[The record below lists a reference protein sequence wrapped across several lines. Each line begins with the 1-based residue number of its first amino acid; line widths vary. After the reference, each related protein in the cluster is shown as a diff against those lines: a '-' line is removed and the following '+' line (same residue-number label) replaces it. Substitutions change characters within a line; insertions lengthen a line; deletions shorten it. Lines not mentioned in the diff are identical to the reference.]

1 MTSFLRTDRS
11 RPVAI
16 WLFAMA
22 LLVFCMVIVG
32 GATRLTGSGLSI
44 TEWKPISGV
53 IPPMSAAAWQ
63 AEFSNYQRIPQYR
76 YINHGISLA
85 TFKGLYWWE
94 WGHRLLGRLVG
105 VAFFVPFVIF
115 LALRMFPRRLIW
127 RCAVLFLLG
136 GFQGA
141 IGWIMV
147 QTGLV
152 PGNEVSVSPLALM
165 AHLGGALLLYA
176 ALIWNGWEA
185 WEGAPRSSFQ
195 PRWALGAALLA
206 VMAYVQS
213 LLGALVAGNHAGL
226 IYNDWPLMAG
236 QIFPRAYWS
245 EGVWRSLAFSLA
257 AVQFNHRLGAYILLI
272 AAVSLAIAAYRA
284 KDLAPQ
290 TRVLFIATGC
300 LVVLQASLGIVT
312 LMSHAP
318 LSLSA
323 MHQVG
328 AAIVLACAVTLA
340 WRSQRA

>member
-16 WLFAMA
+16 WLFAVA
-22 LLVFCMVIVG
+22 FVVLCMVVVG
-32 GATRLTGSGLSI
+32 GVTRLTGSGLSI

-53 IPPMSAAAWQ
+53 IPPMSPAGWQ
-63 AEFSNYQRIPQYR
+63 AEFAKYQRIPQYQLLNR
-76 YINHGISLA
+76 GMSLA
-85 TFKGLYWWE
+85 AFKGLYWWE
-94 WGHRLLGRLVG
+94 WGHRLLGRLLG
-105 VAFFVPFVIF
+105 VVFFIPFVVF
-115 LALRMFPRRLIW
+115 LALRMMPTRLIW
-127 RCAVLFLLG
+127 RCAVLFVLG

-147 QTGLV
+147 STGLV

-206 VMAYVQS
+206 AMAYVQS

-226 IYNDWPLMAG
+226 IYNDWPFMAG

-245 EGVWRSLAFSLA
+245 LGFWRSLGFSQA

-272 AAVSLAIAAYRA
+272 AAVSLAIAAVRA
-284 KDLAPQ
+284 RELTQQ
-290 TRVLFIATGC
+290 TRGLFLATGA
-300 LVVLQASLGIVT
+300 LVALQASLGVAT
-312 LMSHAP
+312 LMMRAP
-318 LSLSA
+318 LPLSA
-323 MHQVG
+323 LHQFG
-328 AAIVLACAVTLA
+328 AAIVLACATTLA